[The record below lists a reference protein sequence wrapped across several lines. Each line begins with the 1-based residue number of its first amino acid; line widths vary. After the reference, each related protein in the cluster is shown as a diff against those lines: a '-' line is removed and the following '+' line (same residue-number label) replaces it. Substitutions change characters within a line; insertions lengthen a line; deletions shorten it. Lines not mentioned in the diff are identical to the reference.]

1 MPPAEQF
8 LNSYTVSTPASGFAL
23 NFINVV
29 APTAS
34 LSSVMLD
41 GVVVP
46 LASFT
51 AIPGSTFSGAQLAV
65 ALGSH
70 TLSGSQPFGVT
81 VYGFAQF
88 DSYGY
93 PGGLSLAPV
102 ATVTSVAL
110 APKTATN
117 PINTEHCVTAT
128 VKDQNGDPVVGVRV
142 DFTVT
147 GVNPTSGFANTAADG
162 TAKFCYTGFNAG
174 DDSIQAAVGT
184 INDTATK
191 HWGGSNTISALGD
204 VHAWIGLRNSD
215 DQGTQFDLRV
225 ELLKNGTSVESG
237 IKRCI
242 TGLTRNALSAKEA
255 LVAWDFSPVP
265 VTSGDVLSVRFSA
278 RIGTNPDNTKCS
290 GPGGSHNNAV
300 GLRLYYDAASRN
312 SRFAATI
319 GANPSADLYL
329 HSDGGACDKP
339 AATMESQNVNNRVLN
354 TVAPG
359 AVPAKCKDSGVVNF
373 AGGNAWSTI
382 GTWSLAALP

>member
-1 MPPAEQF
+1 
-8 LNSYTVSTPASGFAL
+8 
-23 NFINVV
+23 
-29 APTAS
+29 
-34 LSSVMLD
+34 
-41 GVVVP
+41 
-46 LASFT
+46 
-51 AIPGSTFSGAQLAV
+51 
-65 ALGSH
+65 
-70 TLSGSQPFGVT
+70 
-81 VYGFAQF
+81 
-88 DSYGY
+88 
-93 PGGLSLAPV
+93 
-102 ATVTSVAL
+102 
-110 APKTATN
+110 
-117 PINTEHCVTAT
+117 
-128 VKDQNGDPVVGVRV
+128 
-142 DFTVT
+142 VT

-162 TAKFCYTGFNAG
+162 TAKFCYTGFNSG
-174 DDSIQAAVGT
+174 DDSIKAAVGT

-191 HWGGSNTISALGD
+191 HWGGGSTISALGD

-225 ELLKNGTSVESG
+225 ELLKNGIPVPGVLG

-255 LVAWDFSPVP
+255 LVPWDFSPVP
-265 VTSGDVLSVRFSA
+265 VTTGDVLSVRFSA

-312 SRFAATI
+312 SHFAATI

-339 AATMESQNVNNRVLN
+339 AATMESQGVTSRFLN
-354 TVAPG
+354 TIAPG

-382 GTWSLAALP
+382 STWSLAALP